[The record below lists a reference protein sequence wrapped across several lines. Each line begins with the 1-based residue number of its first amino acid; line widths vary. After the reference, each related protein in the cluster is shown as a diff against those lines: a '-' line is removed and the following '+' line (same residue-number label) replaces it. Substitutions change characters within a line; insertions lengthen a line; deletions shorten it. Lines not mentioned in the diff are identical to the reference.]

1 MPQESE
7 GNPMARYVGLD
18 AHSKNCVYVI
28 QDEHGKVVGEGSVPT
43 TLEGLLLMRVR
54 YELPPGTRVALESGT
69 MAFFVARRLA
79 RLRLD
84 PRGGG
89 AHRGRKKDPRPNPEG
104 GRRD

>member
-28 QDEHGKVVGEGSVPT
+28 QDEQGKVVGEGSVPT

-79 RLRLD
+79 RLA
-84 PRGGG
+84 PGPPGVG
-89 AHRGRKKDPRPNPEG
+89 APESTC
-104 GRRD
+104 RTPS

>member
-28 QDEHGKVVGEGSVPT
+28 QDEDGKLAGEGSVPT
-43 TLEGLLLMRVR
+43 TLEGLQLLRAR
-54 YELPPGTRVALESGT
+54 YELPAGTRVALESGT

-79 RLRLD
+79 RLGLD
-84 PRGGG
+84 PLVGG
-89 AHRGRKKDPRPNPEG
+89 AHE
-104 GRRD
+104 GRRSEGRAGGKGGEI

>member
-79 RLRLD
+79 RLGLD
-84 PRGGG
+84 SLGVG
-89 AHRGRKKDPRPNPEG
+89 AHGVRREGAPPDPKS
-104 GRRD
+104 D